1 MELQFNKTATAC
13 LAHVLRNTPTNTRI
27 DSRHSR
33 RIDKAAR
40 SSLMKIDPGDRARIA
55 TFLEKKPEE
64 LSVDEMLDH
73 GQSWLF
79 VGGKCELTSEQF
91 SFLMKSATAL
101 QEKGVPGEQATMF
114 GEFWEVMI
122 EAEAKQ

>member
-13 LAHVLRNTPTNTRI
+13 LAHVLRNTPTNVRI
-27 DSRHSR
+27 ESRHSR

-40 SSLMKIDPGDRARIA
+40 ASLMKIAPDDRDRIA
-55 TFLEKKPEE
+55 KFLEVKPED
-64 LSVDEMLDH
+64 LTLPVLLDH

-79 VGGKCELTSEQF
+79 VGGKIELTSEQF
-91 SFLMKSATAL
+91 AWLLKSATAL
-101 QEKGVPGEQATMF
+101 QDKGVPGDQASMF
-114 GEFWEVMI
+114 GEFWEVMC